1 MTNKY
6 LDLLSRPPML
16 TVLQN
21 GRALLSNEDNWTQF
35 VMARDE
41 DGMSVTVGDPKAC
54 QFCLTGALLRAEIE
68 LLQKANPE
76 IESLLEILCCLPSSP
91 SNRYSRDLGRNT
103 PTYNDAEG
111 QTHEA
116 ILDYLDDWIE
126 EEQAVVNHAARAAL
140 NALGREFDG
149 PNAP

>member
-1 MTNKY
+1 M
-6 LDLLSRPPML
+6 
-16 TVLQN
+16 
-21 GRALLSNEDNWTQF
+21 
-35 VMARDE
+35 
-41 DGMSVTVGDPKAC
+41 
-54 QFCLTGALLRAEIE
+54 
-68 LLQKANPE
+68 
-76 IESLLEILCCLPSSP
+76 
-91 SNRYSRDLGRNT
+91 
-103 PTYNDAEG
+103 YNDAEG